1 MATSPKLRAL
11 AHPIRLRMLS
21 LMWAEP
27 MSAAELARVLGIGH
41 GLATQHLRV
50 LEKTEYV
57 ELVEVRAKRG
67 GRERLFK
74 AVHGLPLSEQAAEG
88 GLPLL
93 VESLANAAR
102 ARVPAHTTERPLLAV
117 DGELWVDPEVW
128 KEVYDSLVTAIGRV
142 HDAAVPAHTPGAE
155 RVSVTAIAFAMN
167 ETMSPDTPSADTPP
181 LDGKRFPA

>member
-11 AHPIRLRMLS
+11 AHPVRLRMLS

-50 LEKTEYV
+50 LDKTGYV

-102 ARVPAHTTERPLLAV
+102 SRVPAHTTQRPLLAV
-117 DGELWVDPEVW
+117 DAELWLEPEVW
-128 KEVYDSLVTAIGRV
+128 KEVYDSLVTAIGRI
-142 HDAAVPAHTPGAE
+142 HEAAVPAHTPGAE
-155 RVSVTAIAFAMN
+155 RVSLTAIAFAMN
-167 ETMSPDTPSADTPP
+167 DETGEDGLSSRTTAPP
-181 LDGKRFPA
+181 AAS